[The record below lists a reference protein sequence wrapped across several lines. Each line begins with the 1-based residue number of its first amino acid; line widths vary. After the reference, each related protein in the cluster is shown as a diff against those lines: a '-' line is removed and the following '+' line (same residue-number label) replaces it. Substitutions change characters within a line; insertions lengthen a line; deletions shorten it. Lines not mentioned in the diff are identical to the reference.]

1 MSSFRSRRGLV
12 PKGLLVEQATVGPD
26 GVLIVARTG
35 ATTGVCPRCGARS
48 ASTHS
53 RYERL
58 LADFPAHGRV
68 VRLRVRVRR
77 FRCAESGCP
86 QRIFAERL
94 DPSAAAPYA
103 RRTARLHDIV
113 HHLGVALGGRP
124 GQRTARRLLTPV
136 SKDTL
141 LRMVRARAEP
151 YDGAPRVVGVDDW
164 AWRKGHRYGTV
175 ICDLEQRRII
185 DVLPDR
191 DAASVTAWL
200 SGRPSIEIIARDR
213 GGGYGQAASL
223 GRPEARQVADRW
235 HLFENASAAFLGAV
249 RRSMR
254 EVRQVLFVEVSA
266 NVLHIALDLLLVLG
280 SGWGIKGV
288 AIATLVSEALKLLL
302 LAAIAARNPA
312 AYEAVRSFAR
322 RATWQR
328 SELVRLFA
336 LNRDLFARTLLLTG
350 AMMLFARTGAQSG
363 PVTLAANGI
372 LFQLFMLATLLLDGF
387 ENEMVPPSWTVWRLS

>member
-103 RRTARLHDIV
+103 RRTARLDDIV

-254 EVRQVLFVEVSA
+254 EVRQVLGPGPIDPMLLTAAERNQYEGWRRRVEA
-266 NVLHIALDLLLVLG
+266 D
-280 SGWGIKGV
+280 
-288 AIATLVSEALKLLL
+288 
-302 LAAIAARNPA
+302 AAILRLVKDGFAIKEIVRRTGRARKVVRDIIRGSRLRRRLRGGGLTA
-312 AYEAVRSFAR
+312 RRAVALIGVRVRSF
-322 RATWQR
+322 
-328 SELVRLFA
+328 SL
-336 LNRDLFARTLLLTG
+336 DLRH
-350 AMMLFARTGAQSG
+350 
-363 PVTLAANGI
+363 
-372 LFQLFMLATLLLDGF
+372 
-387 ENEMVPPSWTVWRLS
+387 LSVISY